1 MSVRSKD
8 EILDILREKFTGDE
22 TDSAINIIEDIS
34 DTFDDYNTRLNDS
47 TNWQEKYEQN
57 DAEWRQRYKDRFFN
71 SGSED
76 EQEDEYLKPKTR
88 EFEKPKTFEELFKEG

>member
-1 MSVRSKD
+1 MSVRSKE
-8 EILDILREKFTGDE
+8 EILGTLKEIFEGV
-22 TDSAINIIEDIS
+22 DSDLAISTIEDIS
-34 DTFDDYNTRLNDS
+34 DTMDDYNTRLNDS

-76 EQEDEYLKPKTR
+76 EREDEFLKPETPELKR
-88 EFEKPKTFEELFKEG
+88 PKTFEELFKEG